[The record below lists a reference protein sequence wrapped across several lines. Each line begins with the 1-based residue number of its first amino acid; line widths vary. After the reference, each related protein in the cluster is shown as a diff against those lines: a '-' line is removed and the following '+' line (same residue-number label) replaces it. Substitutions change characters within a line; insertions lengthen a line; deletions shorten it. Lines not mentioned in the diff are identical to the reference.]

1 MNSRIDSLE
10 KDLESLQQYGRR
22 NSLRFHNVPM
32 NSDNIQGTDGW
43 ARSSVITILSEL
55 FFRLLL
61 LLYILFFIFQFLKRY
76 IICPFPLVIFP
87 IICDR
92 MEEFSP
98 KRLNHLQK
106 QLLIL
111 SKISTTSSDVAE
123 YTNYINN
130 KTKL

>member
-1 MNSRIDSLE
+1 MKNYVSTLE
-10 KDLESLQQYGRR
+10 TKVKSQDEKINKLKKS
-22 NSLRFHNVPM
+22 N
-32 NSDNIQGTDGW
+32 
-43 ARSSVITILSEL
+43 
-55 FFRLLL
+55 
-61 LLYILFFIFQFLKRY
+61 IFQTAFVTVYL
-76 IICPFPLVIFP
+76 IFNFP
-87 IICDR
+87 ISQATYNLSFPISNISNYFGR
-92 MEEFSP
+92 EMEEFSP